1 MIRRP
6 PRSTLFPY
14 TTLFRSRGGRGP
26 GVHQSLGDRL
36 DSEVEAF
43 QGARSEEDQVAS
55 LSEHDLVRRPLPDYV
70 DEHTASPSL
79 QNPSVGLA
87 EMPRSEERRVG
98 KECRS
103 RWSPYH

>member
-70 DEHTASPSL
+70 DEHTARPSL
-79 QNPSVGLA
+79 QNRSVGLA
-87 EMPRSEERRVG
+87 EMPPVVALDAQRFEDLG
-98 KECRS
+98 A
-103 RWSPYH
+103 